1 MGSVLHGCAR
11 TTPRIR
17 AELQASQESSGTLAA
32 RYGLNVKTV
41 RKWRKRTTTTD
52 ARMGPKTPRSTV
64 LTPAEEAIV
73 VAFRQKTLLPLDD
86 LLGCLRETIPNLS
99 RSALHRCLQRH
110 GISRLPVEETA
121 EKRKR
126 FKTYEIGYVHI
137 DSCELRHAEGKL
149 VMFLAID
156 RVSKFTYVEFHD
168 SAGKM
173 EGSAFLENVVDVFP
187 YQIHTVLT
195 DNGMAFADLLKN
207 RNGPSRRFLG
217 PHIFDRVCIANGIE
231 HRLTKPYHPWTN
243 GQAERMNRT
252 IKDATVKTYHYS
264 TLENLK
270 AHVLAFITAYNF
282 AKHLKALRWRTPY
295 QVICEAWTKDPS
307 IFKINPH
314 HLIPGPHSRGVP
326 FLRGVEGA
334 GPAGPCPRPGRGPRL
349 RRTDTRFPGSPVPGA
364 PTAGP
369 VLQPHGTQSH
379 HVRDVPGAAPGHRR
393 YRPSV

>member
-1 MGSVLHGCAR
+1 MAGAIS
-11 TTPRIR
+11 
-17 AELQASQESSGTLAA
+17 SESA
-32 RYGLNVKTV
+32 
-41 RKWRKRTTTTD
+41 
-52 ARMGPKTPRSTV
+52 STV

-86 LLGCLRETIPNLS
+86 VLGCLRDTIPNLS

-110 GISRLPVEETA
+110 GISRLPIEET
-121 EKRKR
+121 KDQRKR

-137 DSCELRHAEGKL
+137 DSCELRHADGKL

-173 EGSAFLENVVDVFP
+173 EGSAFLRNVVEVFP
-187 YQIHTVLT
+187 YKIHIVLT
-195 DNGMAFADLLKN
+195 DNGMAFADLPKN
-207 RNGPSRRFLG
+207 RDGPGRRFFG

-252 IKDATVKTYHYS
+252 IKDATVKTYHYDD
-264 TLENLK
+264 LESLK
-270 AHVLAFITAYNF
+270 AHVLAFVTTYNF

-307 IFKINPH
+307 IFKIDPH
-314 HLIPGPHSRGVP
+314 QLIPGPHI
-326 FLRGVEGA
+326 
-334 GPAGPCPRPGRGPRL
+334 
-349 RRTDTRFPGSPVPGA
+349 
-364 PTAGP
+364 
-369 VLQPHGTQSH
+369 
-379 HVRDVPGAAPGHRR
+379 
-393 YRPSV
+393 